1 MRGSVGGGVW
11 RGFIWALWLGLVLF
25 CATPLWA
32 QMGPAGQGA
41 AGPNGRAPE
50 PEPVAAPT
58 REEEPEEEPDAEPP
72 AALTNPEGMEG
83 REVAEVRVSGS
94 RRVEP
99 ASIVA
104 QLRTVVG
111 KPLRGKTVSAD
122 IRRVWRM
129 GYFSDIK
136 VEAVES
142 SGGKVVVIF
151 EVEEK
156 PAVAEIK
163 VVGNQELSTDDI
175 TEVID
180 LKKFQILD
188 VSKAKANAEK
198 IRELYLEKGFY
209 LAEVDMTLEDVPGAS
224 DQQIVV
230 FTVREFAKV
239 EVKQITFLGNS
250 SIEDTELRQIMAT
263 REGDWFSMLTSFGN
277 FKEEAF
283 DADLQRI
290 MAYYY
295 DKGFVQV
302 QVQVP
307 TVRLSRDKRYLYIT
321 VKVDEGKQFNVGEV
335 ELQGDMIADRKK
347 LDALVQIKTGE
358 TFSYGAMRRDAER
371 LRDLYQD
378 AGYAY
383 ANVNPLTRVEPETRQ
398 VNITYD
404 IQKGSKV
411 YFGRISV
418 AGNIKTRDKVVRREL
433 GIQEGQL
440 YSTAALRVSQQR
452 VMRLGFFEKAELTTQ
467 RTDRPDVIDVTVQ
480 VVERPTG
487 TIQAGAGFSSAEN
500 ILANVQLSQNNLFG
514 RGQYLALQA
523 QVSGIRR
530 QFNLRFS
537 EPYLM
542 DTFWRFSAS
551 AYNFSFTLRDYSQE
565 STGGNITMGYPL
577 INNPGRSD
585 DLSVSVAYKLEQVTI
600 TPGGTSGTNTQQ
612 VGSLFRGG
620 LTSSVQL
627 SLFYDARDNRYLP
640 TKGHLHT
647 ARLEL
652 ADDLLTLSQ
661 SEFLKTDIQ
670 AQYWHPLFWEFVLHL
685 SGQLGYVTSID
696 RNKPIPL
703 QERYLAGGPTTIRGF
718 RRFTLGPSRQVA
730 SSNSDP
736 GSSIADFK
744 IGGNKQLLLTAEVTF
759 PVLTA
764 LNLQGV
770 FFADVGNAFDVG
782 QGFTLV
788 PDLLASA
795 ENNYNDALRTAVGA
809 GFRWFSPIGL
819 LRFEWGFPLER
830 LRSEDP
836 MVFEFSIGNQ
846 F

>member
-1 MRGSVGGGVW
+1 MRGSVGGGVE
-11 RGFIWALWLGLVLF
+11 RGLIVALSLCVSML
-25 CATPLWA
+25 AAPPLAA
-32 QMGPAGQGA
+32 QTGPGPGPGP
-41 AGPNGRAPE
+41 GPNGRPVE
-50 PEPVAAPT
+50 PEPVAEPT
-58 REEEPEEEPDAEPP
+58 VEDPVEPEDAPDDEPVVKGAE
-72 AALTNPEGMEG
+72 GFEG
-83 REVAEVRVSGS
+83 REVGEVRVTGGK
-94 RRVEP
+94 RVEA
-99 ASIVA
+99 ASVKA
-104 QLRTVVG
+104 QIRTEPG
-111 KPLRGKTVSAD
+111 KPLRGKTVSSD
-122 IRRVWRM
+122 IRRIWRM
-129 GYFSDIK
+129 GYFSDIR
-136 VEAVES
+136 VDASEVD
-142 SGGKVVVIF
+142 GKLVVTF

-156 PAVAEIK
+156 PAVAEIRLT
-163 VVGNQELSTDDI
+163 GNQELGNDDI
-175 TEVID
+175 NEVID
-180 LKKFQILD
+180 LKKFQVLD
-188 VSKAKANAEK
+188 VSKVKANAEK

-209 LAEVDMTLEDVPGAS
+209 LAEVDFTLEEVPNTP
-224 DQQIVV
+224 DQQVVV
-230 FTVREFAKV
+230 FNIREFAKV
-239 EVKQITFLGNS
+239 EVKQITFLGNKTLP
-250 SIEDTELRQIMAT
+250 DTELRQIMAT

-283 DADLQRI
+283 EADLQRI

-321 VKVDEGKQFNVGEV
+321 IKVDEGKQFQVGDV
-335 ELQGDMIADRKK
+335 ELQGDFIAEKEK
-347 LDALVQIKTGE
+347 LEKLIQIKPGQ

-383 ANVNPLTRVEPETRQ
+383 ANVNPLTRVDPETRE
-398 VNITYD
+398 VNIAYD
-404 IQKGSKV
+404 IQRGAKV

-440 YSTAALRVSQQR
+440 YSNASLRVSQQR
-452 VMRLGFFEKAELTTQ
+452 VMRLGFFEKVELTTQ

-514 RGQYLALQA
+514 RGQFLALQA
-523 QVSGIRR
+523 QISGIRR

-542 DTFWRFSAS
+542 DSLWRFSAS

-565 STGGNITMGYPL
+565 STGGNITFGYPL
-577 INNPGRSD
+577 INDPGRSD
-585 DLSVSVAYKLEQVTI
+585 DLSLSMSYKLEEVEI

-627 SLFYDARDNRYLP
+627 ALFYDARDNRFLP
-640 TKGHLHT
+640 TQGHLHT
-647 ARLEL
+647 ARVEV
-652 ADDLLTLSQ
+652 ADDAFTLSQ
-661 SEFLKTDIQ
+661 AEFLKTDIQ

-718 RRFTLGPSRQVA
+718 RRFTLGPSRQV
-730 SSNSDP
+730 SRSNDDP
-736 GSSIADFK
+736 GSSIVDFK
-744 IGGNKQLLLTAEVTF
+744 IGGNKQLLLTAEITF
-759 PVLTA
+759 PILTA

-770 FFADVGNAFDVG
+770 LFADMGNAFDVE

-788 PDLLASA
+788 PDLVSSA
-795 ENNYNDALRTAVGA
+795 ENDYNDALRTALGL

-830 LRSEDP
+830 LRTEDP